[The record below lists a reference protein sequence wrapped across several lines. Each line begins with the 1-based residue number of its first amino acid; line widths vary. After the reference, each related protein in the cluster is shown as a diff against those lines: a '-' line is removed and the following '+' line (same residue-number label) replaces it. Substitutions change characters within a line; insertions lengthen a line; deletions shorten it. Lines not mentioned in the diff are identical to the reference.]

1 MGAAGLLLRGAG
13 LLLCAPGRRE
23 SGAPLR
29 LRPLMPP
36 QLPILKEDSAQPNS
50 SLIIPARISLLRKHS
65 LSSCRHSSPLSLTR
79 LGRTAISVACK
90 YPEPQV

>member
-1 MGAAGLLLRGAG
+1 MGAG
-13 LLLCAPGRRE
+13 LSLCAPGRRE

-36 QLPILKEDSAQPNS
+36 QLPVLKEGSAQPNS

-65 LSSCRHSSPLSLTR
+65 LCSCRHSSPLSLTR